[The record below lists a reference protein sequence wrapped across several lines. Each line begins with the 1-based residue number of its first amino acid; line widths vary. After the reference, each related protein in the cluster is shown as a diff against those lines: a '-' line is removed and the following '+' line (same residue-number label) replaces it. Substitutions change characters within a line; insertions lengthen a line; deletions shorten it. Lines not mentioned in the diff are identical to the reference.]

1 MHLKGR
7 RNFLGIVSG
16 SAAGVCA
23 GGCLPVTAAPGP
35 KAWTEKD
42 KIDIGSRGPEIIK
55 RAYQLGV
62 EYHSKYGNC
71 AQTSVAALQDSVPFV
86 PKDELVFMAASPLSG
101 GATRTRA
108 ANCGAFTCSGLVI
121 GSLCGRTR
129 ANFAG
134 KAPLP
139 GELILPLS
147 DRIGETWGGVLCNL
161 IRPKVAGRCPEV
173 VGLIASWTA
182 EILLRQFANHGA

>member
-1 MHLKGR
+1 MDLKGR
-7 RNFLGIVSG
+7 RGFLGIVTG
-16 SAAGVCA
+16 CAAGVCS
-23 GGCLPVTAAPGP
+23 GGCLPAAAAQGP

-42 KIDIGSRGPEIIK
+42 KIDIGSSGPEIIK
-55 RAYQLGV
+55 RAYQQGV

-101 GATRTRA
+101 GATRTRTA
-108 ANCGAFTCSGLVI
+108 SCGAFTGSGLVI

-134 KAPLP
+134 KAPLA

-147 DRIGETWGGVLCNL
+147 DRVAETWGSVLCNE
-161 IRPKVAGRCPEV
+161 IRPKVDGKCPEV
-173 VGLIASWTA
+173 VGRIASWAA
-182 EILLRQFANHGA
+182 EIVLKQFTNYRA